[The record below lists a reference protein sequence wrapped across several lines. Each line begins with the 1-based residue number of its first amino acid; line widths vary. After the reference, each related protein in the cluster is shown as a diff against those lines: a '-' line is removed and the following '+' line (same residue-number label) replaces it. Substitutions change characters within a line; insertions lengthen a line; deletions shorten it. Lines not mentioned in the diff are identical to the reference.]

1 PSHPALPIS
10 APQSTPFTGTP
21 FAIPGAFEAENF
33 DLGGEGVAYHDNV
46 PGNAGGQYR
55 PSEDVDI
62 IVSSDSAGG
71 GYVVNNF
78 ETGEWL
84 NYTVNA
90 QTATN
95 YDIELRVS
103 SQFSTSAFH
112 IEIDGQNVTGS
123 VVVPNTGNWNT
134 FQWVGK
140 KAIALTAGQ
149 HVLKVFAD
157 QQYFNFNSV
166 RVLQSTAQSTTRY
179 EETDPSVS
187 FGPGWIQDNG
197 LFGWSGGFAMESQT
211 AGAQATF
218 TFTGTSVAWLGMRG
232 PDSGIDRVSLDG
244 VLVSQ
249 IDMFARPYEIHVP
262 VCVAKNH

>member
-1 PSHPALPIS
+1 MLEFAFIRSRRVLASFTFLATFTAPAGAATE
-10 APQSTPFTGTP
+10 APFYGTP
-21 FAIPGAFEAENF
+21 VAIPGSFEAEDF
-33 DLGGEGVAYHDNV
+33 DRGAEGVAYPDNV

-55 PSEDVDI
+55 PNEDVDI

-123 VVVPNTGNWNT
+123 VVVPNTGNWNS

-140 KAIALTAGQ
+140 KAVALPAGQ
-149 HVLKVFAD
+149 HVLKVFVD

-166 RVLQSTAQSTTRY
+166 RVLQTPPSTALHRTPPVIRDSATAH
-179 EETDPSVS
+179 S
-187 FGPGWIQDNG
+187 FACSADG
-197 LFGWSGGFAMESQT
+197 LAYHGRVGWS
-211 AGAQATF
+211 AGDE
-218 TFTGTSVAWLGMRG
+218 MR
-232 PDSGIDRVSLDG
+232 R
-244 VLVSQ
+244 
-249 IDMFARPYEIHVP
+249 HT
-262 VCVAKNH
+262 